1 MFNLILTTSPDNEP
15 DIIFSG
21 IDEQK
26 LFMWMFIFMFVIAC
40 GLFAYVC
47 YLKLKISKLEDKV
60 DEIKDNKNEISKN

>member
-1 MFNLILTTSPDNEP
+1 MFNLILTGKTSPDN
-15 DIIFSG
+15 IYGGYANG

-47 YLKLKISKLEDKV
+47 YLKLKISKLED
-60 DEIKDNKNEISKN
+60 IKESKKENETSKN